1 MPFHPPFFVFCA
13 LGASVMI
20 VSAMLAVVAEKIDE
34 WLTHQT
40 KLLSARRPLAQ
51 RQMEVTH
58 LL

>member
-1 MPFHPPFFVFCA
+1 MPFHPPFLIFCA

-20 VSAMLAVVAEKIDE
+20 LSAMLAVAAEKIDA
-34 WLTHQT
+34 WLTRQT
-40 KLLSARRPLAQ
+40 QLLARRRPIAQ

>member
-20 VSAMLAVVAEKIDE
+20 VSTLLAIAAEKIDA
-34 WLTHQT
+34 WLTRQT
-40 KLLSARRPLAQ
+40 QLLSSRRPLAQ
-51 RQMEVTH
+51 RHLEVSH